1 MIDRDKVINEAFD
14 EAITE
19 VWNDDD
25 YFDIGY
31 NNGLEEGRRIAL
43 ALLKGQEPVP
53 PIKQY
58 DGNPKNWASC
68 WYVCGNC
75 ERPIDCYDKFCR
87 SCGRMVKW
95 E

>member
-1 MIDRDKVINEAFD
+1 MNREKIINEAFD

-25 YFDIGY
+25 YYDIGY
-31 NNGLEEGRRIAL
+31 NSGLEEGRRIAID
-43 ALLKGQEPVP
+43 LLKEQEAVEPKTT
-53 PIKQY
+53 ITYNGFHY
-58 DGNPKNWASC
+58 D
-68 WYVCGNC
+68 YCGNC
-75 ERPIDCYDKFCR
+75 DRLLPVAQDFEKANYCP